1 MPVIRNILKD
11 ENSLVNKVT
20 DRLYAKYMWLIS
32 TIYDAGKISFEDIA
46 SKWDNAYINDLH
58 QPLKLRTFHNHRN
71 AILMQFGV
79 VIECLRGSNLYYI
92 DNPDALENDSI
103 NQWLLDSFAVSNLLM
118 DNRSISDRIM
128 LEDVP
133 SGRYYL
139 EIITTAMR
147 DNRQLVIDYEDFFG
161 NTIQELKVNP
171 YFIRMFKRRW
181 YVMALVLPGKEIH
194 RFGLDR
200 IKRVEVLEL
209 KFTYPKDFSP
219 QDYYRDYYGV
229 FHDAKPMTI
238 RVKAYCEKPYYL
250 RSLPLHHSQRE
261 IESNADYTI
270 FEYKIAPTYDFIQE
284 VLSHGNQL
292 EVISP
297 DAFRQQVKA
306 IIQEMRDFYE

>member
-1 MPVIRNILKD
+1 
-11 ENSLVNKVT
+11 
-20 DRLYAKYMWLIS
+20 MWLIS

-46 SKWDNAYINDLH
+46 SKWNNAHINDLR

-79 VIECLRGSNLYYI
+79 VIECQRGSNLYYI

-118 DNRSISDRIM
+118 DNRSISDRII
-128 LEDVP
+128 LEEVP

-139 EIITTAMR
+139 EIITSAMR
-147 DNRQLVIDYEDFFG
+147 DNHQIVIDYEDFFG
-161 NTIQELKVNP
+161 NTIQGLKINP
-171 YFIRMFKRRW
+171 YFIRLFKRRW

-200 IKRVEVLEL
+200 IKHIEILDAN
-209 KFTYPKDFSP
+209 FSYPKDFSP
-219 QDYYRDYYGV
+219 LDYYTDYFGV
-229 FHDAKPMTI
+229 FHNAIPLAI
-238 RVKAYCEKPYYL
+238 RLKAYREKPNYL

-284 VLSHGNQL
+284 ILSHGNQL
-292 EVISP
+292 EVLSP
-297 DAFRQQVKA
+297 DAFRQQIKA
-306 IIQEMRDFYE
+306 IVQEMHDFYE

>member
-1 MPVIRNILKD
+1 
-11 ENSLVNKVT
+11 
-20 DRLYAKYMWLIS
+20 MWLLS

-46 SKWDNAYINDLH
+46 NKWDNAYINDQH

-79 VIECLRGSNLYYI
+79 VIECQRGSNLYYI

-147 DNRQLVIDYEDFFG
+147 DNRQIVIDYEDFFG
-161 NTIQELKVNP
+161 NTVQGLKVNP
-171 YFIRMFKRRW
+171 YFIRLFKRRW
-181 YVMALVLPGKEIH
+181 YVMALVLPGKEIY

-200 IKRVEVLEL
+200 IKHLEVLDS
-209 KFTYPKDFSP
+209 KFSYPKNFSP
-219 QDYYRDYYGV
+219 QDYYTDYYGV
-229 FHDAKPMTI
+229 FHDAEPMTI
-238 RVKAYCEKPYYL
+238 CLKAYGVKANYL
-250 RSLPLHHSQRE
+250 RSLPLHHSQHE
-261 IESNADYTI
+261 IESNGEYTI
-270 FEYKIAPTYDFIQE
+270 FEYLIAPTFDFVQE
-284 VLSHGNQL
+284 ILSHGNQM
-292 EVISP
+292 EVLSP
-297 DAFRQQVKA
+297 DSFRQQLKA
-306 IIQEMRDFYE
+306 IIQEMHDFYE

>member
-1 MPVIRNILKD
+1 M
-11 ENSLVNKVT
+11 T

-46 SKWDNAYINDLH
+46 RKWDDAYINDLH

-71 AILMQFGV
+71 AILMQFGI
-79 VIECLRGSNLYYI
+79 VIECQRGSNLYYI
-92 DNPDALENDSI
+92 DNPDVLENDSV

-118 DNRSISDRIM
+118 DNRSISDRII

-161 NTIQELKVNP
+161 NTIQGLKVNP
-171 YFIRMFKRRW
+171 YFIRLFKRRW
-181 YVMALVLPGKEIH
+181 YAMALVLPGKEIH

-200 IKRVEVLEL
+200 IKLIEVLES
-209 KFTYPKDFSP
+209 KFSYPKDFSP
-219 QDYYRDYYGV
+219 QDYYIDYYGV
-229 FHDAKPMTI
+229 FHDAKPLTI
-238 RVKAYCEKPYYL
+238 RLKAYHEKPHYL

-284 VLSHGNQL
+284 ILSHGNQL
-292 EVISP
+292 EVLSP
-297 DAFRQQVKA
+297 DIFRQQIKA
-306 IIQEMRDFYE
+306 IIQEMHDFYK

>member
-1 MPVIRNILKD
+1 M
-11 ENSLVNKVT
+11 T

-46 SKWDNAYINDLH
+46 RKWDDAYINDLH

-79 VIECLRGSNLYYI
+79 VIECQRGSNLYYI

-161 NTIQELKVNP
+161 NTIQGLKVNP
-171 YFIRMFKRRW
+171 YFIRLFKRRW

-200 IKRVEVLEL
+200 IKRVEVLGS